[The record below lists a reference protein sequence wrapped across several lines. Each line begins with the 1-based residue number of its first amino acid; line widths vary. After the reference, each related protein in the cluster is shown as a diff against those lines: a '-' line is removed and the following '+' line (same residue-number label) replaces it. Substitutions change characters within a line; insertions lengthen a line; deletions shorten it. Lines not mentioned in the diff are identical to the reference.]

1 MVDTARTTDYVDSVW
16 DAEIIPSLEDYIT
29 IPALSPLFDPEW
41 QSHGHI
47 DRAMDHIAAWCAARE
62 IRGLSW
68 EIVRLEGRTPLL
80 YMEIPGD
87 TEETVLLYGHMDK
100 QPPFTGWR
108 SDLGPWKPVIENG
121 RLYGRGGADDGYA
134 AYGSL
139 AAIEALQKQDVP
151 HPRCVVLIEG
161 SEESGSPDL
170 PAYLAHLSG
179 RIGTPELIVCLDSGA
194 GNYDQLWVTTSLRG
208 IVVGSLRVDVL
219 TEGVHSG
226 TASGIVP
233 SSFRIAR
240 ALLERIEDAGT
251 GRIRLPEFRAEPTG
265 ERLAQVERAAAV
277 LGDEI
282 YRGFPFAA
290 GTQPVS
296 GDVTELVLNN
306 TWRPALAVVGCDGLP
321 DAGSA
326 GNVLRTHTTLKLSL
340 RLPPTVDAGQAAE
353 RLKEILEAEP
363 PCGAK
368 VVFDIEGPGTGWT
381 APVPS
386 PWLARSLDEAS
397 QAFFGRPVCYRG
409 EGGSIPFMNL
419 LGEHY
424 PETQFLV
431 TGVLGPQSNAHGPN
445 EFLHI
450 ATGKRITACVAKV
463 LADQAR
469 QGTAA
474 GDRAA

>member
-1 MVDTARTTDYVDSVW
+1 MVDTARTSEYVDSVW

-41 QSHGHI
+41 RKNGHI
-47 DRAMDHIAAWCAARE
+47 DRAMEHIAAWCAARE
-62 IRGLSW
+62 IRGLSQ

-80 YMEIPGD
+80 YMEIPGATD
-87 TEETVLLYGHMDK
+87 ETVLLYGHMDK

-108 SDLGPWKPVIENG
+108 ADLGPWKPVIEDG

-139 AAIEALQKQDVP
+139 AAIEALQKQGIP
-151 HPRCVVLIEG
+151 HPRCVVIIEG

-170 PAYLAHLSG
+170 PAYLEHLSG
-179 RIGTPELIVCLDSGA
+179 RIGTPGLIVCLDSGA
-194 GNYDQLWVTTSLRG
+194 GNYEQLWVTTSLRG

-219 TEGVHSG
+219 TDGVHSG

-240 ALLERIEDAGT
+240 ALLDRIEDAATGT
-251 GRIRLPEFRAEPTG
+251 VRVPEFRAEPTG
-265 ERLAQVERAAAV
+265 ERLAQVRETAEV

-282 YRGFPFAA
+282 WQGFPFAA
-290 GTQPVS
+290 GTGPVTR
-296 GDVTELVLNN
+296 DLTELVLNN
-306 TWRPALAVVGCDGLP
+306 TWRPALSVVGADGLP
-321 DAGSA
+321 EPGGA

-340 RLPPTVDAGQAAE
+340 RLPPTVDADQAAQ
-353 RLKEILEAEP
+353 RLKQVLEADP

-368 VVFDIEGPGTGWT
+368 VVFDVDVPGTGWA
-381 APVPS
+381 APMPS
-386 PWLARSLDEAS
+386 PWLARSLQEAS
-397 QAFFGRPVCYRG
+397 EAFFGRPVCYRG

-419 LGEHY
+419 LGERY
-424 PETQFLV
+424 PDTQFLV
-431 TGVLGPQSNAHGPN
+431 TGVLGPHSNAHGPN

-450 ATGKRITACVAKV
+450 ATGKRLTACVAKV
-463 LADQAR
+463 LADQAA
-469 QGTAA
+469 QGGAA
-474 GDRAA
+474 DDRAA